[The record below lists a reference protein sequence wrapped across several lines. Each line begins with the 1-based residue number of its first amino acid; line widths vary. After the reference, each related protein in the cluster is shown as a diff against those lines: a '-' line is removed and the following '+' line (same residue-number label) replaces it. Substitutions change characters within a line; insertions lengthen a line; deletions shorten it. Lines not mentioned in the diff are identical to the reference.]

1 MRPAW
6 FANWTIRDLVI
17 VGILAALGRALG
29 LVATFAFGGMNPLG
43 LAFRGAVITVLY
55 IILRHKVRHFG
66 ALILTMLIGSI
77 FSFLIM
83 AQGILALPLL
93 LLSALAAELIIRL
106 PGLKG
111 TLGIILGVG
120 FMEILTR
127 LIRLALA
134 YLAMRES
141 PGMLWPVV
149 IMSAPG
155 LTGSLLGCLAA
166 PKIIKEL
173 RHAGFINN

>member
-1 MRPAW
+1 
-6 FANWTIRDLVI
+6 
-17 VGILAALGRALG
+17 
-29 LVATFAFGGMNPLG
+29 
-43 LAFRGAVITVLY
+43 
-55 IILRHKVRHFG
+55 
-66 ALILTMLIGSI
+66 MLIGSL

-83 AQGILALPLL
+83 AQGILALPWLL
-93 LLSALAAELIIRL
+93 LAALAAELIICL

-111 TLGIILGVG
+111 TLGIVLGVG
-120 FMEILTR
+120 FMEILSR
-127 LIRLALA
+127 LARLALA
-134 YLAMRES
+134 YLAFRES